1 METPTV
7 HHGAMFD
14 TNELVINM
22 GPQHPST
29 HGVLRVVLR
38 LDGEKV
44 VDADVVIG
52 YLHRGIEKLSE
63 NRNWTQIILLTDR
76 MDYVAAATN
85 NVGYCET
92 VEKLMSLEVPRRAR
106 YVRTILC
113 ELQRIASH
121 CLWLG
126 THAMDIGAMT
136 VFLYAFRERE
146 LILDL
151 FEEFCGARLT
161 YNSMR
166 IGGLPLDI
174 PPGWDKKVL
183 EFCTIMDAKVDEYEE
198 LLTHNRIWLERTK
211 GIGVISGAEAIALGL
226 SGPPLRGSGVP
237 RDVRK
242 DEPYAAYDE
251 MEFDVPIGT
260 AGDTYDR
267 YLVRHR
273 GVPAVAAD
281 HPAGDRR
288 ACPKGRSSAR
298 CRASSSRRRAR
309 PITRSSRRRASSAT
323 SSSAT
328 ASRPTRTGSACGRR
342 RSATCR
348 RCRTLVEGHLVADVV
363 ALIGSLDVVL
373 GEVDR
378 MIDGFVIPLLKILIV
393 LNATLVA
400 VTYMVLLERKVIA
413 WAQSRLGPMR
423 VGPYGILQPVAD
435 AVKLMIKEDITPVR
449 ADKWV
454 FTAAPIISMVPALI
468 VYAVIPFGPEVSL
481 FGRQVTLYI
490 TDINVGLL
498 YIVSV
503 ASVGVY
509 GIILAGYAS
518 NSKYPLLA
526 SLRASA
532 QLISYEVAV
541 TLTLVSVILMAGTLS
556 MVGIVDAQ
564 DSAHVWFAFVQP
576 VAFVHFLHRRPG
588 RDQPRAVR
596 PAGGGAGADRRLPH
610 RVQRH
615 ALRAVLP
622 RRIRE
627 HDRRVV
633 GGDDAVPRRLA
644 AAVPERRGAA
654 FPRLH
659 SELDL
664 VSDQV
669 VRVPL
674 HLHLG
679 PRDAAALSLRPADA
693 ARVEGADPAGDRQ
706 PGRDGDREGDVAQ

>member
-1 METPTV
+1 MERTRSRFI
-7 HHGAMFD
+7 HGAMFD

-183 EFCTIMDAKVDEYEE
+183 EFCNIMDAQGRRVRRAADAQPH
-198 LLTHNRIWLERTK
+198 LARADQGHRRA
-211 GIGVISGAEAIALGL
+211 SPAPRRSALGL

-267 YLVRHR
+267 YLVRMEEFR
-273 GVPAVAAD
+273 QSLRIIRQATEGLPEGPIVGKVPRLIKP
-281 HPAGDRR
+281 PAGETYHAIESPKGELGYFIVSDGKSTNPYRFRVRPPSFCNLQALPPADQGPPGRRRRR
-288 ACPKGRSSAR
+288 ADRIA
-298 CRASSSRRRAR
+298 RRRAR
-309 PITRSSRRRASSAT
+309 RGRSDDRHASSF
-323 SSSAT
+323 
-328 ASRPTRTGSACGRR
+328 
-342 RSATCR
+342 
-348 RCRTLVEGHLVADVV
+348 RC
-363 ALIGSLDVVL
+363 
-373 GEVDR
+373 
-378 MIDGFVIPLLKILIV
+378 
-393 LNATLVA
+393 
-400 VTYMVLLERKVIA
+400 
-413 WAQSRLGPMR
+413 
-423 VGPYGILQPVAD
+423 
-435 AVKLMIKEDITPVR
+435 
-449 ADKWV
+449 
-454 FTAAPIISMVPALI
+454 
-468 VYAVIPFGPEVSL
+468 
-481 FGRQVTLYI
+481 
-490 TDINVGLL
+490 
-498 YIVSV
+498 
-503 ASVGVY
+503 
-509 GIILAGYAS
+509 
-518 NSKYPLLA
+518 
-526 SLRASA
+526 
-532 QLISYEVAV
+532 
-541 TLTLVSVILMAGTLS
+541 
-556 MVGIVDAQ
+556 
-564 DSAHVWFAFVQP
+564 
-576 VAFVHFLHRRPG
+576 
-588 RDQPRAVR
+588 
-596 PAGGGAGADRRLPH
+596 
-610 RVQRH
+610 
-615 ALRAVLP
+615 
-622 RRIRE
+622 
-627 HDRRVV
+627 
-633 GGDDAVPRRLA
+633 
-644 AAVPERRGAA
+644 
-654 FPRLH
+654 
-659 SELDL
+659 
-664 VSDQV
+664 
-669 VRVPL
+669 
-674 HLHLG
+674 
-679 PRDAAALSLRPADA
+679 
-693 ARVEGADPAGDRQ
+693 
-706 PGRDGDREGDVAQ
+706 